1 MTDSQPVLPY
11 TGDEYLESLR
21 DGRSVYIYGQNVTDV
36 TTHPAFRNSARM
48 IARMYDA
55 LHADDAAERGL
66 VVPTDT
72 GNGGFTHPFFRA
84 PKSAED
90 LIASR
95 DAIAEWARVSHGWM
109 GRSPD
114 YKATFLGTLGVNHEY
129 YAPFAE
135 NARRWYRESQ
145 ERVLFWNHAIVNPPI
160 DRDLPPDEVGNVAV
174 HAVRET
180 DAGIYL
186 SGAKVVATSAAIS
199 NVNFIAY
206 AGPPLKDPR
215 YAVVCAIPMDTP
227 GLKLICRQSYSV
239 AAQAAG
245 TPFDYPLSSR
255 LDENDAILVL
265 DEVFVP
271 WENVFAYGDTEK
283 VSGFL
288 SQSGIDNR
296 IMLQGCT
303 RLAVKLD
310 FLAGVYMKSLK
321 MTGAGEFRGVQARLG
336 EILAIRNL
344 MWSTTESMIRNPDPW
359 LDGHVQ
365 PNRLAGTVYSWFAV
379 SQHSRI
385 REIVQEDLGSALIY
399 LPSHAEDFAN
409 EELRPYLDQ
418 YVRGSRG
425 ADSVERVKV
434 LKAMWDATGSEFASR
449 HELYE
454 RNYQGTREN
463 ARIKILK
470 EMERRGDVERLIG
483 LADEFLAGYDLN
495 GWTSDDLFDGK
506 DVSVVH
512 GLAGTD

>member
-1 MTDSQPVLPY
+1 MCD
-11 TGDEYLESLR
+11 
-21 DGRSVYIYGQNVTDV
+21 
-36 TTHPAFRNSARM
+36 
-48 IARMYDA
+48 
-55 LHADDAAERGL
+55 
-66 VVPTDT
+66 
-72 GNGGFTHPFFRA
+72 
-84 PKSAED
+84 
-90 LIASR
+90 
-95 DAIAEWARVSHGWM
+95 SHG
-109 GRSPD
+109 
-114 YKATFLGTLGVNHEY
+114 F
-129 YAPFAE
+129 
-135 NARRWYRESQ
+135 
-145 ERVLFWNHAIVNPPI
+145 
-160 DRDLPPDEVGNVAV
+160 
-174 HAVRET
+174 
-180 DAGIYL
+180 
-186 SGAKVVATSAAIS
+186 
-199 NVNFIAY
+199 
-206 AGPPLKDPR
+206 
-215 YAVVCAIPMDTP
+215 P

-288 SQSGIDNR
+288 AQSGIDNR

-310 FLAGVYMKSLK
+310 FLAGIYMKSLK

-359 LDGHVQ
+359 LDGYVQ

-399 LPSHAEDFAN
+399 LPSHAKDFEN
-409 EELRPYLDQ
+409 EELRPYLDR

-425 ADSVERVKV
+425 VDAVERVKV

-449 HELYE
+449 HEPLRAE
-454 RNYQGTREN
+454 LPGHPRELPHQDPAGDAA
-463 ARIKILK
+463 AR
-470 EMERRGDVERLIG
+470 
-483 LADEFLAGYDLN
+483 
-495 GWTSDDLFDGK
+495 
-506 DVSVVH
+506 
-512 GLAGTD
+512 

>member
-1 MTDSQPVLPY
+1 MSDISTVRPF

-21 DGRSVYIYGQNVTDV
+21 DGRSVYIYGEKVEDV
-36 TTHPAFRNSARM
+36 TRHPAFRNSARM

-55 LHADDAAERGL
+55 LHAPDAAERGL
-66 VVPTDT
+66 IVPTDT
-72 GNGGFTHPFFRA
+72 GNGGFTHAFFRA
-84 PKSAED
+84 PSSVED
-90 LIASR
+90 LVASR
-95 DAIAEWARVSHGWM
+95 DAIAEWAKISYGWM

-114 YKATFLGTLGVNHEY
+114 YKATFLGTLGINDEY
-129 YAPFAE
+129 YEPFDD

-160 DRDLPPDEVGNVAV
+160 DRDRPVDEVGDVAV

-180 DAGIYL
+180 DAGVYL

-199 NVNFIAY
+199 NVNFIAH
-206 AGPPLKDPR
+206 AGPPLTDPR
-215 YAVVCAIPMDTP
+215 YAIVCAIPMDSP
-227 GLKLICRQSYSV
+227 GLTLICRPSYSV
-239 AAQAAG
+239 AAQATGA
-245 TPFDYPLSSR
+245 PFDYPLSSR

-271 WENVFAYGDTEK
+271 WENVFAYGDTAK

-288 SQSGIDNR
+288 AQSGIDNR

-310 FLAGVYMKSLK
+310 FLAGLYLKSLD
-321 MTGAGEFRGVQARLG
+321 MTGTAGFRGVQARLG

-344 MWSTTESMIRNPDPW
+344 MWSTTEAMVRNPDPW
-359 LDGHVQ
+359 LGGHVQ

-399 LPSHAEDFAN
+399 LPSHADDFAN

-418 YVRGSRG
+418 YVRGSHG
-425 ADSVERVKV
+425 VDAVERVKV

-463 ARIKILK
+463 TRIKILK
-470 EMERRGDVERLIG
+470 EMERRGETERLTAF
-483 LADEFLAGYDLN
+483 ADEFLSGYDLT
-495 GWTSDDLFDGK
+495 GWRADDLFDGS
-506 DVSVVH
+506 DVSVVSR
-512 GLAGTD
+512 LSSL